1 MPIAQHH
8 LLSVGYLGS
17 AFIYSNYS
25 NQSHYDQNIN
35 ADLALN
41 PGGNLSCRLGNTLRL
56 ASEERNSEFSTSR
69 QYLRNAPYFAA
80 TYKLADRWKLGGN
93 YQLDTLEFARSIDRF
108 NNYNQQTVGTTL
120 YYRFLPK
127 TTLLA
132 QYIFMYRNYPSF
144 SPDNTYSSSPLVGLT
159 WAPTAK
165 LSGTI
170 KFGYTFASYET
181 SVPGRNNNPDSWS
194 LIAQLLYR
202 FSRYTNLSL
211 TAQKSFQQDS

>member
-108 NNYNQQTVGTTL
+108 NNYNQQTWGLPCTTGSCPRL
-120 YYRFLPK
+120 RSWRNIPAGFL
-127 TTLLA
+127 T
-132 QYIFMYRNYPSF
+132 F
-144 SPDNTYSSSPLVGLT
+144 LT
-159 WAPTAK
+159 KATSIAA
-165 LSGTI
+165 SG
-170 KFGYTFASYET
+170 
-181 SVPGRNNNPDSWS
+181 
-194 LIAQLLYR
+194 
-202 FSRYTNLSL
+202 
-211 TAQKSFQQDS
+211 